1 MMTFRILRKDYL
13 YLADCVVPIGEQIG
27 MSKQE
32 LADMLRTKTRKF
44 SEEEIEEKY
53 YKGRKMQKEAKKK
66 DDLYISKI

>member
-13 YLADCVVPIGEQIG
+13 YLADCVVPIGDQVG

-44 SEEEIEEKY
+44 SEEEIREKFY
-53 YKGRKMQKEAKKK
+53 EGRKK
-66 DDLYISKI
+66 